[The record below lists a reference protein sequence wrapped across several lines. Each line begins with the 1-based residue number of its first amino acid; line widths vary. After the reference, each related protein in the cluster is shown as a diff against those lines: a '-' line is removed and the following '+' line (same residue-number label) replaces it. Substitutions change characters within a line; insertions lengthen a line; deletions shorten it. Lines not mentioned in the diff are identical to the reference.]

1 MENYFQS
8 IKSVPYFIIP
18 FGIYVALGGR
28 KGRGSLN
35 NCKYK
40 SYSNFFPQI
49 CEVLTLYTQKELDIF
64 AWLVPNRD
72 DLAWSKKYPD
82 SQYGKSLF
90 ALRAEATFIIWIDTH
105 RSKGVV
111 VIVDILLQGF

>member
-40 SYSNFFPQI
+40 SYSIFFI
-49 CEVLTLYTQKELDIF
+49 SEVLTLYTQKELDIF

-105 RSKGVV
+105 SKGVVV